1 MKRFILLLFFG
12 GVVAYG
18 FGQDDSLRLEVNDS
32 ISENPLDVEEV
43 IIPEDTT
50 SYWTNAGEEADYR
63 ALSDSTPID
72 RKSFSESVIRELK
85 DDPALQYKE
94 TPTVAESLWSRILAW
109 LGEVLRSL
117 LDGAVNT
124 NWGRVVSYLL
134 GIAALV
140 IIIMMLLKVNAFKI
154 FYSGEGAQTVQH
166 NVIEENIHEMDFEKL
181 IQQALDQKDYR
192 KGVRLIF
199 LFSLKM
205 LSDKHLIDW
214 EQGKTNHDYVD
225 ELKHAELKSGF
236 NELSFYFDYA
246 WYGNF
251 SINAETFGKVQAV
264 FSEWRTKVR

>member
-1 MKRFILLLFFG
+1 MTC
-12 GVVAYG
+12 A
-18 FGQDDSLRLEVNDS
+18 FGQDESVVDEANDS
-32 ISENPLDVEEV
+32 TSENALDIDE
-43 IIPEDTT
+43 ILIPDEDTT
-50 SYWTNAGEEADYR
+50 SYWFNDSKDYT
-63 ALSDSTPID
+63 APFDSAKITPS
-72 RKSFSESVIRELK
+72 SFSETLIDDLK
-85 DDPALQYKE
+85 NDPALQYKE
-94 TPTVAESLWSRILAW
+94 TPTVAESLWTRILAW
-109 LGEVLRSL
+109 LGEFFNSL
-117 LDGAVNT
+117 FDGAVNT
-124 NWGRVVSYLL
+124 NWERVLSYVL
-134 GIAALV
+134 GLAVLV
-140 IIIMMLLKVNAFKI
+140 IIIMMLLKVNAFKV
-154 FYSGEGAQTVQH
+154 FYSGEGATVQH

-225 ELKHAELKSGF
+225 ELKQAELKSGF

-251 SINAETFGKVQAV
+251 AINAETFIKVQAV

>member
-1 MKRFILLLFFG
+1 MINVKRLILLLFFC
-12 GVVAYG
+12 GVVTCS
-18 FGQDDSLRLEVNDS
+18 FGQDESVMDEVNDS
-32 ISENPLDVEEV
+32 TSENTLEV
-43 IIPEDTT
+43 DEIIPDEDEAT
-50 SYWTNAGEEADYR
+50 YWGDSKDYT
-63 ALSDSTPID
+63 APSDSAKITPS
-72 RKSFSESVIRELK
+72 SFSEAQIDELK
-85 DDPALQYKE
+85 KDPDLQYKE
-94 TPTVAESLWSRILAW
+94 IPTVAESLWSRILAW
-109 LGEVLRSL
+109 ISEFFTSL
-117 LDGAVNT
+117 FEGAVTT
-124 NWGRVVSYLL
+124 NWGRVISYVL
-134 GIAALV
+134 GIAVLV
-140 IIIMMLLKVNAFKI
+140 IVIMMLLKVNAFKV
-154 FYSGEGAQTVQH
+154 FYSGDGATVQH

-251 SINAETFGKVQAV
+251 AINAETFSKVQAV